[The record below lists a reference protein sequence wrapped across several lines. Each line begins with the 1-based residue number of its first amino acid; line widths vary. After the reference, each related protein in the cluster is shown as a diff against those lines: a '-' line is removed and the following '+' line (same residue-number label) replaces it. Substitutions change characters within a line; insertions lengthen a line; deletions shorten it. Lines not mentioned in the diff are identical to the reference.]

1 MSRQQN
7 LKMESTQYRGFAYQL
22 TDLDKSKE
30 QPNKLANSEISCIKL
45 NNNLLKIS
53 SPPPLFYIKKL
64 REEGRTFGLL
74 LPTTKHLNF

>member
-1 MSRQQN
+1 MSQQQN
-7 LKMESTQYRGFAYQL
+7 LEMESTQYLGLAYEL

-30 QPNKLANSEISCIKL
+30 QPNKLASSKISCIEL

-53 SPPPLFYIKKL
+53 SRPPLFCVKIK
-64 REEGRTFGLL
+64 EGRMDICLL